1 MRKEKKFLMIGFVKS
16 FVLAI
21 CSMLSTAGMPLR
33 LASQDAAAGAT
44 EMPGSLVL
52 KADSFKHYI
61 DTFNKDDEEL
71 FIQYIPNEKA
81 WEFLKTNIP
90 LFECPD
96 KDFELTYYFRW
107 WTYRK
112 HIKETPDGFVIT
124 EFLPKVSWGGKHN
137 EISCAAGHHFYEGRW
152 LHDAKYLDDY
162 AVFWFQKG
170 GAPRRYSCWIADA
183 LYARYL
189 VRPDKKLGTILLD
202 DLVRNYKEWEKERL
216 EPDGLFWQI
225 DDRDGMEFS
234 ISGSGGLKMLGEPG
248 KRPSI
253 NSYMFGDAIA
263 ISKIAALAGRKTIA
277 EEYQAK
283 AEKLKQLIQT
293 KLWNDR
299 EKFFMTLPRD
309 KETLVNVREEIGWT
323 PWYFNLPEQS
333 YEEAWKELMDPK
345 GFYAPFGPTTAEQR
359 HPQFAVRYEGHSCQW
374 NGPSW
379 PYATSITLTALA
391 NVLNNYKQDVIS
403 CADYFETLKIYTKSH
418 RLKRENG
425 QVVAWIDENLNPYTG
440 DWIARTRLSGSVR
453 GKDYNH
459 STYCDLVISGLVGLR
474 PRPDDVVEVNPL
486 LPQDTWDWFCLDNVL
501 YHGRIITIL
510 WDKTGKKYNRGTGLR
525 VFADGKEVAQADP
538 LQRVTGKLRPAAVSD
553 ASISPTQDFRA
564 VQGATARRAD
574 ALAQQAGWRK
584 YENNPVLGGNLGTCF
599 DVAVL
604 KEKSKYRMWFSWRPK
619 KSIALVE
626 STDGIHWGDPEIVLG
641 PRPDSTWEHQV
652 NRPVVVKRDNL
663 YHIWYTGQASGRSCI
678 GYATSTD
685 GHKWKRTSDK
695 PVLSPEEPWE
705 NVAVM
710 CPHVLWDTKEGL
722 YRMWYSAG
730 EQYEPNAI
738 GYATS
743 SDGRHW
749 SKLPS
754 NPVFTADPNKPWE
767 QHKVTAC
774 QVIHQGQWYLMF
786 YIGFRDED
794 HAQIGLAR
802 SRDGIAN
809 WQRYTNNPII
819 SPVTGSW
826 DADACYKPFA
836 IFEGN
841 NNRWLLWYNGRKG
854 TVEQIGL
861 AIHDGEDLGFLFSDW

>member
-1 MRKEKKFLMIGFVKS
+1 MIGFVES

-21 CSMLSTAGMPLR
+21 CSMLSTAG
-33 LASQDAAAGAT
+33 AT
-44 EMPGSLVL
+44 EMPGPFVL
-52 KADSFKHYI
+52 KEDSFKHYI
-61 DTFNKDDEEL
+61 DTFNKDDNEL
-71 FIQYIPNEKA
+71 FVQYIPNEKA
-81 WEFLKTNIP
+81 WEFLKVNIP

-112 HIKETPDGFVIT
+112 HIKETPDGFVVT

-189 VRPDKKLGTILLD
+189 VMPLRLASQDAAAGRPDKKLITSLLD

-253 NSYMFGDAIA
+253 NSYMFGDARAIA
-263 ISKIAALAGRKTIA
+263 KIAELAGRNDIA

-309 KETLVNVREEIGWT
+309 KETLVNVREEIGFT

-525 VFADGKEVAQADP
+525 VFADGKEAAQADS
-538 LQRVTGKLRPAAVSD
+538 LQRVTGKLRPAAVGD
-553 ASISPTQDFRA
+553 ASISPTQDLRA

-652 NRPVVVKRDNL
+652 NRPVVVKHDNL
-663 YHIWYTGQASGRSCI
+663 YHIWYTGQASGHSCI

-774 QVIHQGQWYLMF
+774 QVIHQGKWHLMF

-802 SRDGIAN
+802 SRDGIAG
-809 WQRYTNNPII
+809 WQRHTNNPII

-841 NNRWLLWYNGRKG
+841 NNRWLLWYNGRKD

-861 AIHDGEDLGFLFSDW
+861 AIHDGEDLGFLSSD